1 MLELSMTLPIKVQ
14 NGGLFISR
22 GVGRHPARRLESW
35 EIIFVEK
42 GRLTIQEDE
51 RIFLV
56 DAGES
61 LLLWPNRQHVGVE
74 DFPADLKFY
83 WLHFEVKAPDNDP
96 RWLTHLSVPQQTKV
110 ADPQVLVALFRQFL
124 SEQEKHQRTPA
135 LVGTLFIAL
144 RVFDAISDP
153 VMGVIADRTQSRWG
167 RFRPWQLW
175 IAIPIGIIGILTFTV
190 PDASMGVKIAW
201 AFGTYLLL
209 SVGYTAINVPYCALI
224 NTMTTRHN
232 EVISCQSWRFVL
244 CGVAGFLVSVGL
256 PWMVDL
262 FGQGN
267 AARGY
272 QLGVGVL
279 CAIAVVMFLCCFFW
293 VRERVPLSTM
303 GKFTLRE
310 HLAGLRNNDQ
320 LLLMLVMSF
329 LLINVF
335 NIRGG
340 GYMYFITY
348 VLQGSTG
355 YTSLFFTMVT
365 FASIIGSVIVSPLTR
380 RFDTVKIYYY
390 TNLLLAALAVLM
402 WFLPSSPAYQTLWL
416 VVILGNGVIL
426 GFTLPLHFSL
436 MAFADDYGEWKT
448 RVRSSGMNF
457 AFNLFFI
464 KLAWASSAGIISLL
478 FIFVAYQP
486 GVENQTASSLGG
498 IAAMETLLPALFHLL
513 LAMAIRF
520 CKLNNPM
527 MSRIASDLRQRHV
540 QP

>member
-1 MLELSMTLPIKVQ
+1 MTSTSMTTANIAQ
-14 NGGLFISR
+14 NKAGQTLSVREKIGYGL
-22 GVGRHPARRLESW
+22 G
-35 EIIFVEK
+35 
-42 GRLTIQEDE
+42 
-51 RIFLV
+51 
-56 DAGES
+56 DAGGTVITC
-61 LLLWPNRQHVGVE
+61 LIMNFLT
-74 DFPADLKFY
+74 FFY
-83 WLHFEVKAPDNDP
+83 TDVFGL
-96 RWLTHLSVPQQTKV
+96 
-110 ADPQVLVALFRQFL
+110 
-124 SEQEKHQRTPA
+124 TPA

-153 VMGVIADRTQSRWG
+153 VMGIIADRTQSRWG

-175 IAIPIGIIGILTFTV
+175 MAIPIGIIGILTFTV
-190 PDASMGVKIAW
+190 PDAGMGVKITW
-201 AFGTYLLL
+201 AFGTYLIL

-224 NTMTTRHN
+224 NTMTTRHE
-232 EVISCQSWRFVL
+232 EVIACQSWRFVL
-244 CGVAGFLVSVGL
+244 CGGAGFVVSVGL
-256 PWMVDL
+256 PWMVD
-262 FGQGN
+262 FWGRGN

-272 QLGVGVL
+272 QWGVGVL
-279 CAIAVVMFLCCFFW
+279 CAIAVIMFLCCFFW
-293 VRERVPLSTM
+293 VRERVPLAMM

-310 HLAGLRNNDQ
+310 HLAGLRKNDQ

-348 VLQGSTG
+348 VLEGGTA

-365 FASIIGSVIVSPLTR
+365 FASILGSVIVSPLTR
-380 RFDTVKIYYY
+380 RIDTVKLYYR
-390 TNLLLAALAVLM
+390 TNLVLATLAIAM
-402 WFLPSSPAYQTLWL
+402 WFLPVGPAYQVLWL
-416 VVILGNGVIL
+416 AVILGNGIIL

-448 RVRSSGMNF
+448 SVRSSGMNF

-486 GVENQTASSLGG
+486 GASNQTPASLNG
-498 IAAMETLLPALFHLL
+498 ITAMETLLPALFHLL
-513 LAMAIRF
+513 LALAIRI

-527 MSRIASDLRQRHV
+527 MSRIATDLRQRHV
-540 QP
+540 QL

>member
-1 MLELSMTLPIKVQ
+1 MTSTPITRDQLAQGRVDDALSVREKI
-14 NGGLFISR
+14 GYGL
-22 GVGRHPARRLESW
+22 G
-35 EIIFVEK
+35 
-42 GRLTIQEDE
+42 
-51 RIFLV
+51 
-56 DAGES
+56 DAGGTVITC
-61 LLLWPNRQHVGVE
+61 LIMNFLT
-74 DFPADLKFY
+74 FFY
-83 WLHFEVKAPDNDP
+83 TDVFGL
-96 RWLTHLSVPQQTKV
+96 
-110 ADPQVLVALFRQFL
+110 
-124 SEQEKHQRTPA
+124 TPA

-144 RVFDAISDP
+144 RVFDAVSDP
-153 VMGVIADRTQSRWG
+153 IMGVIADRTQSRWG

-175 IAIPIGIIGILTFTV
+175 VAIPIGVIGVLTFTV

-232 EVISCQSWRFVL
+232 EVISCQSCRFVL

-256 PWMVDL
+256 PWMVDI
-262 FGQGN
+262 FGKGS
-267 AARGY
+267 AAQGY

-279 CAIAVVMFLCCFFW
+279 CTVAVIMFLCCFFW
-293 VRERVPLSTM
+293 VRERVPIEMM

-310 HLAGLRNNDQ
+310 HLAGLRKNDQ

-348 VLQGSTG
+348 VLEGSTA

-365 FASIIGSVIVSPLTR
+365 FASIIGSVLVSPLTR
-380 RFDTVKIYYY
+380 RVDTVKLYSA
-390 TNLLLAALAVLM
+390 TNLVLAALAVLM
-402 WFLPSSPAYQTLWL
+402 WLLPTGPAWQTLWL
-416 VVILGNGVIL
+416 GVILGNGIIL

-448 RVRSSGMNF
+448 GVRSSGMNF

-478 FIFVAYQP
+478 FILVAYQP
-486 GVENQTASSLGG
+486 GAENQTAQSLGG
-498 IAAMETLLPALFHLL
+498 ITAMETLLPALFHLL
-513 LAMAIRF
+513 LALSIRY

-527 MSRIASDLRQRHV
+527 MTRIASDLRQRHV
-540 QP
+540 HL